1 MVAVGVVGTV
11 RVVVRVD
18 EDAVAVGEALPAV
31 LAAETSSC
39 EQEEQSGNEG
49 CDGRFPP
56 VRAASGAFD
65 LRCSEG
71 LADHPGARVVGV
83 KRVGAELVDFLA
95 VADPV
100 PVAGLGS
107 RRFGFLGGGCG
118 GGQRL
123 SCLRRFGGFRFRRGF
138 RFEDVLS
145 FAGGAVLDCACV

>member
-31 LAAETSSC
+31 LAAETSSY

-65 LRCSEG
+65 LRCSGDLVGSQPVRIYTEG
-71 LADHPGARVVGV
+71 VRDTHRPLRGGV
-83 KRVGAELVDFLA
+83 TD
-95 VADPV
+95 
-100 PVAGLGS
+100 
-107 RRFGFLGGGCG
+107 
-118 GGQRL
+118 
-123 SCLRRFGGFRFRRGF
+123 
-138 RFEDVLS
+138 
-145 FAGGAVLDCACV
+145 

>member
-31 LAAETSSC
+31 SAAETSSC

-83 KRVGAELVDFLA
+83 KRVGAELVDFLV
-95 VADPV
+95 VADPVPV

-118 GGQRL
+118 GAR
-123 SCLRRFGGFRFRRGF
+123 GGWGG
-138 RFEDVLS
+138 EVLCDTN
-145 FAGGAVLDCACV
+145 VEP